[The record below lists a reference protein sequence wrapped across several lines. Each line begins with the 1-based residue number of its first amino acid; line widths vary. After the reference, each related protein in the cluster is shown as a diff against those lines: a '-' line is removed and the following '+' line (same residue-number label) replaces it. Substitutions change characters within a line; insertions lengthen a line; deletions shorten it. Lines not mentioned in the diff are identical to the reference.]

1 MMNQKQKRKRYK
13 EYIRSLRETDQYRN
27 GEDIPYEVV
36 RSYWCEG
43 GARPTS
49 VWEIIVPIRVRTEE
63 EKEMLRKMRILLDEL
78 HHATIGKSNKAY
90 NNDAPTENENGS
102 GNETDNNKSASCG
115 THDTYDPTSNHT
127 LSVHAEE
134 TLYII
139 YLATLSAER
148 RFDFVTNFE
157 SPGTPDV
164 VRKQVIKEAD
174 MIASAIEVSD
184 QLTSL

>member
-36 RSYWCEG
+36 RSYWSKG

-49 VWEIIVPIRVRTEE
+49 VWEIIVPIRMRTEE
-63 EKEMLRKMRILLDEL
+63 EKEMLHKMRILLDEL
-78 HHATIGKSNKAY
+78 RYATIEKSSKAC
-90 NNDAPTENENGS
+90 NNDAPIENENGS
-102 GNETDNNKSASCG
+102 GHETDKNKNASCG
-115 THDTYDPTSNHT
+115 THDTYDHTTDHT

-157 SPGTPDV
+157 SPGTLDV
-164 VRKQVIKEAD
+164 VRKQVINEAD
-174 MIASAIEVSD
+174 MIASAIEMSD
-184 QLTSL
+184 ELTL